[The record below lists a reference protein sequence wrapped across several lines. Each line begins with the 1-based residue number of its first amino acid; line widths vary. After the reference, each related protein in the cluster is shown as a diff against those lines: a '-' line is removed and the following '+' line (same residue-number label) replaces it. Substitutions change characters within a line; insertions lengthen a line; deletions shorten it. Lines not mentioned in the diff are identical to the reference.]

1 MSGTSLPRV
10 ALVLG
15 AALRAD
21 GSPTPA
27 LMRRARHAAR
37 LRLSREVDLIVM
49 SGGVPHGGT
58 SEAEVMRDVALTE
71 GVADADILVE
81 DQAGNTWENLLF
93 SRPMLPEN
101 AQVVLVTDSYHAP
114 RALMMAR
121 RQGLATTTNCPP
133 PAAIPTRKRL
143 KGWLREWAA
152 TALYLVR
159 GPRRSR

>member
-1 MSGTSLPRV
+1 MTDPGSPRV

-21 GSPTPA
+21 GRPTPA
-27 LMRRARHAAR
+27 LRRRARHAAQ
-37 LRLSREVDLIVM
+37 LYLSGDVDLIVM
-49 SGGVPHGGT
+49 SGGVPRGGT
-58 SEAEVMRDVALTE
+58 SEAEVMRDIALAE
-71 GVADADILVE
+71 GVTGTDILVE
-81 DQAGNTWENLLF
+81 NQAGNTWENLLF
-93 SRPMLPEN
+93 SRPMLPEH

-121 RQGLATTTNCPP
+121 RQGLAMSANGPS
-133 PAAIPTRKRL
+133 PADIPIRKRL
-143 KGWLREWAA
+143 KGRLREWAA